1 MRTQSPDTSP
11 AAERYLIERI
21 RQAPAS
27 KHFRLI
33 QSLSQRMLS
42 GHKSTEDVRA
52 EAIHAITCGYGH
64 RIGQRVQQALEQY
77 PLWHEQPVDLSSIL
91 WPVMQTLKA
100 AGISSYIGGSIA
112 SSLHGMQQSARDI
125 DLVLMGQRDSSL
137 PLGSMLTPLAEAYLV
152 EPEEIQQALSEE
164 NTVSILHLGT
174 LMKLDLIL
182 PQTPGFDEAMRA
194 AIVCLPLD
202 ERYEPFPVASALEM
216 AVWKLV
222 RCARELAT
230 RPDGVV
236 NDAEWNDLLGILKV
250 QGLRLDLAQFTFWAH
265 QLGAEHLLPLALDDA
280 GLPSLQASSPRLRA
294 G

>member
-27 KHFRLI
+27 KHFHLI

-42 GHKSTEDVRA
+42 GHNPQQDVRA
-52 EAIHAITCGYGH
+52 EAIHAITCGYGR
-64 RIGQRVQQALEQY
+64 RIGERAAHALAQH
-77 PLWHEQPVDLSSIL
+77 PLWQEQPVDLSATVF
-91 WPVMQTLKA
+91 PVMQALKA
-100 AGISSYIGGSIA
+100 AGLSSYIGGSIA

-125 DLVLMGQRDSSL
+125 DVVLIGQRDRSL
-137 PLGSMLTPLAEAYLV
+137 PLDTILAPLMSAYLV
-152 EPEEIQQALSEE
+152 EPEEIQQALSEG
-164 NTVSILHLGT
+164 NRVPILHLGT

-182 PQTPGFDEAMRA
+182 PQTPDFDEAMQA
-194 AIVCLPLD
+194 TIVSLPLD

-222 RCARELAT
+222 RCARELAA
-230 RPDGVV
+230 RADGIV

-250 QGLRLDLAQFTFWAH
+250 QGTRLDLAQLTFWAH
-265 QLGAEHLLPLALDDA
+265 RLGAGHLLPLALDDA
-280 GLPSLQASSPRLRA
+280 GLATPGEPSSRLLA

>member
-1 MRTQSPDTSP
+1 MRTQSPDTSI
-11 AAERYLIERI
+11 AAERYLIEHI

-27 KHFRLI
+27 KHFHLI

-42 GHKSTEDVRA
+42 SYNQEQDVRA

-64 RIGQRVQQALEQY
+64 HIGQRVQHALAQLPQWY
-77 PLWHEQPVDLSSIL
+77 EQPVDLSAIVF
-91 WPVMQTLKA
+91 PVIQTLKA

-125 DLVLMGQRDSSL
+125 DLVLIGQQRHPLSL
-137 PLGSMLTPLAEAYLV
+137 DTILATLSETYLV
-152 EPEEIQQALSEE
+152 EPEEIQQALSKR
-164 NTVSILHLGT
+164 NRVSILHLGT

-182 PQTPGFDEAMRA
+182 PEAPDFDEAMQKV
-194 AIVCLPLD
+194 IVSLPLD
-202 ERYEPFPVASALEM
+202 TRYEPFSVASALEM

-222 RCARELAT
+222 RCAHELAA
-230 RPDGVV
+230 RSDGII

-250 QGLRLDLAQFTFWAH
+250 QGTQLDLAQFTLWAH
-265 QLGAEHLLPLALDDA
+265 RLGAGHLLPLALDDA
-280 GLPSLQASSPRLRA
+280 GLPAPEEPSPHLLA